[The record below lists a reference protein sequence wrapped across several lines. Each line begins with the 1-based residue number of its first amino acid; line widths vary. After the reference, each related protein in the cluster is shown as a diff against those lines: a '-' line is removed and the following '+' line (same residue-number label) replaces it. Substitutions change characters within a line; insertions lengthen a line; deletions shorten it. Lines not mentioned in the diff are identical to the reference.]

1 MITFVLSLILIPVVK
16 KLSLKFNFVD
26 KVDGDPLKIHKSS
39 TPILGG
45 LSVIISIL
53 IGLLIS
59 RLIFPQIEF
68 APIQFYSLILGA
80 VIIFIIGLIDDK
92 KKLPP
97 LTRLL
102 TQIIVGGIIA
112 LAGFQIH
119 FIPLV
124 KLSIIITILL
134 IVTMINAY
142 NFIDGMDGLCSGLA
156 IISCVGFL
164 IIGYDTSNLLVLG
177 AAGFLLAAL
186 LGFLPYN
193 FHVASIFLGDAGSGL
208 IGFIVGLLA
217 TFTII
222 KPFDVLSAIGVFLVI
237 GLPIFDI
244 ILAVARRLK
253 NRKPLFSGDRSHT
266 YDFFL
271 AKGLSQRSVWALL
284 CAIQAISTIGGVLIY
299 KFL

>member
-1 MITFVLSLILIPVVK
+1 MKISAYLITFVLSLILIPVVK

-119 FIPLV
+119 F
-124 KLSIIITILL
+124 
-134 IVTMINAY
+134 VTMINAY

-244 ILAVARRLK
+244 IFAVARRLK

>member
-1 MITFVLSLILIPVVK
+1 MKISAYLITFVLSLILIPVVK

-112 LAGFQIH
+112 LYG
-119 FIPLV
+119 
-124 KLSIIITILL
+124 
-134 IVTMINAY
+134 IVT
-142 NFIDGMDGLCSGLA
+142 F
-156 IISCVGFL
+156 
-164 IIGYDTSNLLVLG
+164 
-177 AAGFLLAAL
+177 
-186 LGFLPYN
+186 FLP
-193 FHVASIFLGDAGSGL
+193 L
-208 IGFIVGLLA
+208 IGFGCSRFFIGRSAWFFALQFSCRVN
-217 TFTII
+217 ISRRCRQR
-222 KPFDVLSAIGVFLVI
+222 FDWFY
-237 GLPIFDI
+237 
-244 ILAVARRLK
+244 RRA
-253 NRKPLFSGDRSHT
+253 FSHF
-266 YDFFL
+266 Y
-271 AKGLSQRSVWALL
+271 
-284 CAIQAISTIGGVLIY
+284 Y
-299 KFL
+299 H